1 MPPEDGAP
9 TTPPETEPAA
19 TGTAI
24 AASLATAPDAS
35 TDAPPVDE
43 IRKSPEYLAL
53 QEQNRVLAREAGT
66 QRAEVSQLR
75 EKAETDRQA
84 AEAERVA
91 GIQQQMG
98 AALGDQ
104 AQAFAD
110 YAGLLQTDPVQAAQK
125 FAEMTQVQSPA
136 IPEPTTPA
144 VPTEAPQVPVTPQA
158 PQPPTLGVSAST
170 PLGQTQ
176 QQSQEDLTAA
186 LDKDVEEVVK
196 ANQSLST
203 RARVTD
209 RIRATAMGKFMQS
222 AYTKEMAGETP
233 DLDLNQRRR

>member
-9 TTPPETEPAA
+9 TTPATTEPVA
-19 TGTAI
+19 TGTDI

-35 TDAPPVDE
+35 TEAPPAGTVLD
-43 IRKSPEYLAL
+43 SPEYQAL
-53 QEQNRVLAREAGT
+53 QEQNRVLARQAGT
-66 QRAEVSQLR
+66 QRAEADRLR
-75 EKAETDRQA
+75 AEEVARVEA

-91 GIQQQMG
+91 NIQQQMG

-104 AQAFAD
+104 AQAFSD
-110 YAGLLQTDPVQAAQK
+110 YATLLQTDPVQAAQK
-125 FAEMTQVQSPA
+125 FAEMSKVQSPT
-136 IPEPTTPA
+136 PLEPTTPA
-144 VPTEAPQVPVTPQA
+144 VPVEAPQVPVTPQA

-176 QQSQEDLTAA
+176 QQSQDDATAA
-186 LDKDVEEVVK
+186 LDKEVEAVVE
-196 ANQSLST
+196 ANQGLST

-209 RIRATAMGKFMQS
+209 RIRATAMGKYMQS